1 MVDIN
6 NPRDFALRALTDDNT
21 TNSVGTDYSDFNFN
35 SLETEITTA
44 YPTGTDEDTVH
55 DNTEEEQNTFLTD
68 VTTEIFINAGVD
80 ADDID
85 SNLVALVVEE
95 AIENAGENPKLGDI
109 VEQIQ
114 AVLERYD
121 VGAGAGDTENDDTLN
136 IEATFNNFAKI
147 DGSKNADTTEVT
159 AFFEEFATDLGVTL
173 PEGFVP
179 DAAQNGINQ
188 DEFEILLAE
197 FEALVSGDSNVDS
210 TNTARDFDDI
220 EINPNDDLLLPNT
233 AITNI
238 TQDINTVLEL
248 DETDTT
254 YNGLVTDII
263 SQLTEGQTGQSVTPE
278 IYDAALQIAEKIIS
292 NKTGEDLFGNVDSD
306 DVILDEDTGAYRF
319 GNYTY
324 TPSEDVT
331 KELEPT
337 IGDVFDSLKN
347 NPTDTTLDVDAVDG
361 YIETALSNAGIDVA
375 DLNPS
380 LEAIK
385 AAILGTDETV
395 TQEQLTALLA
405 VVEAASG
412 AELFDTVSRPDTNT
426 LSDDATTTEY
436 NIINKDGTSISF
448 DVSNEGEYIY
458 NQGTQTNLVG
468 TEQATLSS
476 EVLNETADAY
486 FESVLGEGRNN
497 VSLGTLF
504 TQYGQDDVTL
514 LSELPAYVLI
524 DNSSGSYISDE
535 DVNNDIKFSLKAILG
550 DEYDE
555 DAVDIAIS
563 AARSNLGSDATLKDL
578 YTEVESIIQGD
589 TPVLSKD
596 DDTDDTINVA
606 YDFKD
611 EDTLFDT
618 LTSDSIILDSYD
630 GTLVSGDALYDTNK
644 TLEPE
649 SVKAFLNGYIQP
661 PLPEAYLT
669 ELLETADSN
678 DNGTINR
685 DEFKSILKTIN
696 NDIKNAAGSTNENL
710 LGLSDELLAD
720 TDIPVI
726 TLTEKITQGY
736 GFNRATADAALEGQ
750 NLESN
755 TIYDTDFSKDVLNET
770 VDAFFVNYFDE
781 NDGTLRANET
791 FSRPD
796 DISEQTEIRKPF
808 TDDSTVINIKE
819 QLTAQFDV
827 DADTADLIIKA
838 AIENTDTTP
847 LTAGDLYTEV
857 ENLINGTS
865 AGISATPTYAP
876 NITEDFGDISTLF
889 AILNNSSATDYNSSE
904 ESTTNAV
911 NSTLDSDTAQAFLSA
926 YIDPAELEEKNV
938 NLEDL
943 INEADG
949 DGDGALNE
957 FEFQVLLENLNVQLA
972 GNGDGDDVNNNPL
985 GLPQT
990 GYIELS

>member
-514 LSELPAYVLI
+514 LSELPAYVPI
-524 DNSSGSYISDE
+524 DNSSGFYIGDE

-596 DDTDDTINVA
+596 DDTDDTINIA

-618 LTSDSIILDSYD
+618 LTSDSVILDSYD